1 MSDVPASARFDY
13 IVVGGGSAGCA
24 LAARLSED
32 ASVRV
37 LLLEAGPDRRHRY
50 MPMPAAFYA
59 LLKEPSLM
67 WGYNSAAEPHA
78 DNRTLPLQ
86 RGRVLGGTGAINGM
100 TYARGDRQDYDDWA
114 AAGATGWDYAH
125 VLPYFRRAECNWRGE
140 TAWHGG
146 SGPLAVSRGEPVDDP
161 FYPAMMEAA
170 AQLGERIN
178 DDYCGAS
185 LEGFAN
191 VEFTIGQ
198 GRRASTAE
206 RYLRP
211 ALRRPNLS
219 VECDAQATRILF
231 SGTRAVG
238 VQYRRGGAMSNVYA
252 AREVIVTGGA
262 YNSPQLL
269 MLSGI
274 GPADELRALGIDPV
288 ANLPGVGR
296 NLQDHVVVAM
306 MYRALGDVTFNR
318 FLRFDRAALA
328 VLQWKCF
335 GTGPFAQIPLS
346 CWAFR
351 KTLSS
356 LERPDVQFF
365 FSPVSMDARLWFPGV
380 RGPTSNI
387 VTARNALL
395 RPKSRGLLRLQ
406 SADPSAPPQVVSNM
420 LEDAEDREALIRAI
434 HQTRELFAT
443 SALRKLV
450 AEEAAPGPARTSD
463 ADLQAFL
470 RQNARTACHPCGTCA
485 IGTSADAVVDAQLRV
500 HGVEGLRVADASV
513 MPNVVSGNLN
523 APTIMIAEKAA
534 DLILGRAL
542 PAAAVPIETRDARPS
557 RERVF

>member
-1 MSDVPASARFDY
+1 MSSLPASRRFDY

-67 WGYNSAAEPHA
+67 WGYSSAAEPHA
-78 DNRTLPLQ
+78 DDRTLPLQ
-86 RGRVLGGTGAINGM
+86 RGKVLGGTGAINGM

-114 AAGATGWDYAH
+114 AAGATGWDYAN
-125 VLPYFRRAECNWRGE
+125 VLPYFRRAESSWRGE
-140 TAWHGG
+140 TPWHGG

-161 FYPAMMEAA
+161 FHPAMMQAA

-178 DDYCGAS
+178 DDYCGPS

-191 VEFTIGQ
+191 VEFTIGG

-211 ALRRPNLS
+211 AMRRPNLT
-219 VECDAQATRILF
+219 VECNALASRILF
-231 SGTRAVG
+231 SGRRAVG
-238 VQYRRGGAMSNVYA
+238 VEYRRDGAMASVFA
-252 AREVIVTGGA
+252 EREIVVAGGA

-288 ANLPGVGR
+288 ADLPGVGR

-318 FLRFDRAALA
+318 FLRFDRAARA
-328 VLQWKCF
+328 VLQWKLF
-335 GTGPFAQIPLS
+335 GTGAFAQIPLS

-351 KTLSS
+351 KTLPT

-395 RPKSRGLLRLQ
+395 RPKSRGVLRLQ
-406 SADPSAPPQVVSNM
+406 SRDPAAPPQVVSNM
-420 LEDAEDREALIRAI
+420 LADAEDREALVRAI
-434 HQTRELFAT
+434 RQTRELF
-443 SALRKLV
+443 SMPSLRALV
-450 AEEAAPGPARTSD
+450 ADEVAPGPARSSD

-485 IGTSADAVVDAQLRV
+485 IGIDSHAVVDPHLRV
-500 HGVEGLRVADASV
+500 HGIEGLRIADASV

-523 APTIMIAEKAA
+523 APTIMVAEKAA
-534 DLILGRAL
+534 DLLLGRAL
-542 PAAAVPIETRDARPS
+542 PPAVLAQDAEGKEPS
-557 RERVF
+557 RERVH

>member
-1 MSDVPASARFDY
+1 MGARPDSRRFDY

-32 ASVRV
+32 PSVRV

-59 LLKEPSLM
+59 LLKEASLM
-67 WGYNSAAEPHA
+67 WGYSSAAEPHA

-86 RGRVLGGTGAINGM
+86 RGKVLGGTGAINGM
-100 TYARGDRQDYDDWA
+100 TYARGDRDDYDDWA
-114 AAGATGWDYAH
+114 AAGATGWDYAS
-125 VLPYFRRAECNWRGE
+125 VLPYFRRAESNWRGE

-146 SGPLAVSRGEPVDDP
+146 SGPLTVSRGEPAGDP
-161 FYPAMMEAA
+161 FHAALMEAA
-170 AQLGERIN
+170 QQLGEPIN
-178 DDYCGAS
+178 DDYCGPS

-191 VEFTIGQ
+191 VEFTIGN

-211 ALRRPNLS
+211 ALQRANLT
-219 VECDAQATRILF
+219 VECNAMASRILL
-231 SGTRAVG
+231 SGNRAVG
-238 VQYRRGGAMSNVYA
+238 IEYRRDGEAVSVYA
-252 AREVIVTGGA
+252 AREVVITGGA

-274 GPADELRALGIDPV
+274 GPADELRALGIEPV
-288 ANLPGVGR
+288 VDLPGVGR

-318 FLRFDRAALA
+318 QLRFDRAVLS
-328 VLQWKCF
+328 VLQWKLF
-335 GTGPFAQIPLS
+335 GSGAFAQIPLS

-351 KTLSS
+351 KTLPT
-356 LERPDVQFF
+356 LDRPDMQFF

-380 RGPTSNI
+380 RGPANNL

-395 RPKSRGLLRLQ
+395 RPRSRGVLRLQ
-406 SADPSAPPQVVSNM
+406 SRDPSAPPQVVSN
-420 LEDAEDREALIRAI
+420 LLGDAEDRAALVRAMR
-434 HQTRELFAT
+434 QTRELM
-443 SALRKLV
+443 SMPALRKLV
-450 AEEAAPGPARTSD
+450 AEEAVPGPSRTSD
-463 ADLQAFL
+463 ADLEAFL

-485 IGTSADAVVDAQLRV
+485 MGTHEGAVVDPQLRV
-500 HGVEGLRVADASV
+500 RGVEGLRIADASV

-523 APTIMIAEKAA
+523 APTIMVAERAL
-534 DLILGRAL
+534 DLIRGNTLA
-542 PAAAVPIETRDARPS
+542 PASLQRQDHTHEVA
-557 RERVF
+557 RERVL

>member
-1 MSDVPASARFDY
+1 MTRSYDY

-32 ASVRV
+32 ASMRV
-37 LLLEAGPDRRHRY
+37 LLLEAGPDRRHPY

-67 WGYNSAAEPHA
+67 WGYSSAAEPHA

-86 RGRVLGGTGAINGM
+86 RGKVLGGTGAINGM
-100 TYARGDRQDYDDWA
+100 TYARGDREDYDGWSE
-114 AAGATGWDYAH
+114 AGAIGWDYAN
-125 VLPYFRRAECNWRGE
+125 VLPYFRRAESSWRGA
-140 TAWHGG
+140 TAYHGA
-146 SGPLAVSRGEPVDDP
+146 SGPLTVSRGEPHDDP

-170 AQLGERIN
+170 ATLGEPVN
-178 DDYCGAS
+178 QDYCGAS

-191 VEFTIGQ
+191 VEFTIGR
-198 GRRASTAE
+198 GKRASTAE

-211 ALRRPNLS
+211 ALHRSNLS
-219 VECDAQATRILF
+219 VECNALAKRILF

-238 VQYRRGGAMSNVYA
+238 VEFVRDGREIQVHAE
-252 AREVIVTGGA
+252 REVILTSGA

-274 GPADELRALGIDPV
+274 GPADELAALDIDPLIDL
-288 ANLPGVGR
+288 AGVGR

-318 FLRFDRAALA
+318 QLRFDRAALA
-328 VLQWKCF
+328 VLQWKLF
-335 GTGPFAQIPLS
+335 GTGAFAQIPLT

-351 KTLSS
+351 KTLAE

-365 FSPVSMDARLWFPGV
+365 FSPVSMDARIWFPGV

-395 RPKSRGLLRLQ
+395 RPESRGVLRLRSQ
-406 SADPSAPPQVVSNM
+406 DPSAAPSVVSNM
-420 LEDAEDREALIRAI
+420 LSEASDRQALIRAI
-434 HQTRELFAT
+434 RQTRELMAT
-443 SALRKLV
+443 PSLRKLV
-450 AEEAAPGPARTSD
+450 AEETAPGPARASD
-463 ADLQAFL
+463 AELDAFL

-485 IGTSADAVVDAQLRV
+485 MGIGSEAVVDPQLRV
-500 HGVEGLRVADASV
+500 HGVEGLRIADASV
-513 MPNVVSGNLN
+513 MPRVVSGNLN

-534 DLILGRAL
+534 DLIRGISQSPAEFPSGERMKRASSEY
-542 PAAAVPIETRDARPS
+542 AA
-557 RERVF
+557 